1 MSTSA
6 LVGGFSLKRQHVSGS
21 PITYV
26 EIPEVISVS
35 GLGQKNDLV
44 DATHFGSNGTREYIA
59 GLADGVEFTVECNFV
74 PNSAQQEA
82 IVAGVVAKSTG
93 LFQLVCTGASPNVT
107 FAFSAVYIG
116 WELGP
121 SVDGRNTISFT
132 FKISGAVTVS

>member
-6 LVGGFSLKRQHVSGS
+6 LVGGFSLKRQHVAGS
-21 PITYV
+21 PITFV

-35 GLGQKNDLV
+35 GLGQQNDLV
-44 DATHFGSNGTREYIA
+44 DATHFGSNGVREYIS

-82 IVAGVVAKSTG
+82 IIAGVVAKADG
-93 LFQLVCTGASPNVT
+93 LMQLICTGSSPNVT
-107 FAFSAVYIG
+107 FAFNAVYIG
-116 WELGP
+116 WQIGP
-121 SVDGRNTISFT
+121 SVDNRNTISFT

>member
-6 LVGGFSLKRQHVSGS
+6 IVGGFSLKRQHVSGS

-26 EIPEVISVS
+26 EVPEVISIS
-35 GLGQKNDLV
+35 GLGQQNDLV
-44 DATHFGSNGTREYIA
+44 DATHFGSNGSREYIA
-59 GLADGVEFTVECNFV
+59 GLADGVEFTVECNYV

-82 IVAGVVAKSTG
+82 IIAGVVAKATG
-93 LFQLVCTGASPNVT
+93 AFQLVCTGASPNVT
-107 FAFSAVYIG
+107 FSFNAVYIG

-132 FKISGAVTVS
+132 FKITGAVSVA